1 MTESKNNVDIET
13 FINDFMEKIKQTGI
27 DDNSKSIL
35 ISIFKQSNSDI
46 HLIDKK
52 CFVFFLSSMNYDK
65 IITILDSIN
74 NGNKNID
81 EYPNDNYVEKINK
94 KENMKKIV
102 TNYHNYT
109 FINKDLL
116 CNNCRVSEK
125 ISENNIIKLYQNNN
139 NDYLTKLLNNY
150 IASKKEYKNLY
161 YVEELTKKIFILL
174 YFHEKK
180 IEDKINNNIK
190 DIYNFKKY

>member
-27 DDNSKSIL
+27 NDNSKSTL
-35 ISIFKQSNSDI
+35 MSIFKESNSDI

-94 KENMKKIV
+94 KENMKKIA

-116 CNNCRVSEK
+116 CSNCRISEK

-139 NDYLTKLLNNY
+139 NDYLAKLLNNY

-180 IEDKINNNIK
+180 N
-190 DIYNFKKY
+190 